1 MNSTVARLDELTKNL
16 NEGKG
21 TAGQLLHDTK
31 LYDTMNSA
39 ANEIKE
45 PHRGHP
51 QGPEEVPQRPGQHF
65 LGAYMARDDGGAA
78 GTVVVAFVLGA
89 ITGAAV
95 ALLMAPASGEET
107 RRMLAE
113 KAREGREKAGEAAQ
127 KGRELWD
134 RQRET
139 LTTAFE
145 RGKEAYE
152 QARGAQP
159 PGKAPGE
166 AL

>member
-1 MNSTVARLDELTKNL
+1 MS
-16 NEGKG
+16 
-21 TAGQLLHDTK
+21 
-31 LYDTMNSA
+31 
-39 ANEIKE
+39 
-45 PHRGHP
+45 
-51 QGPEEVPQRPGQHF
+51 
-65 LGAYMARDDGGAA
+65 RDDGAA

-89 ITGAAV
+89 LTGAAV

-113 KAREGREKAGEAAQ
+113 KAREGRERAGEAAQ

-159 PGKAPGE
+159 PGKPSGE

>member
-1 MNSTVARLDELTKNL
+1 
-16 NEGKG
+16 
-21 TAGQLLHDTK
+21 
-31 LYDTMNSA
+31 
-39 ANEIKE
+39 
-45 PHRGHP
+45 
-51 QGPEEVPQRPGQHF
+51 
-65 LGAYMARDDGGAA
+65 
-78 GTVVVAFVLGA
+78 VAFVLGA

-95 ALLMAPASGEET
+95 ALLVAPASGEET

-113 KAREGREKAGEAAQ
+113 KAREGRDKASGAAREAAQ
-127 KGRELWD
+127 KGRELWE

-152 QARGAQP
+152 QARNAQP
-159 PGKAPGE
+159 PGKPTGE

>member
-1 MNSTVARLDELTKNL
+1 
-16 NEGKG
+16 
-21 TAGQLLHDTK
+21 
-31 LYDTMNSA
+31 
-39 ANEIKE
+39 
-45 PHRGHP
+45 
-51 QGPEEVPQRPGQHF
+51 
-65 LGAYMARDDGGAA
+65 MARDDS
-78 GTVVVAFVLGA
+78 GTVIVAFVLGA

-107 RRMLAE
+107 RRLLAE

-127 KGRELWD
+127 KGREIWD

-159 PGKAPGE
+159 PGKPTGE

>member
-1 MNSTVARLDELTKNL
+1 MS
-16 NEGKG
+16 
-21 TAGQLLHDTK
+21 
-31 LYDTMNSA
+31 
-39 ANEIKE
+39 
-45 PHRGHP
+45 
-51 QGPEEVPQRPGQHF
+51 
-65 LGAYMARDDGGAA
+65 RDDGGA

-95 ALLMAPASGEET
+95 ALLMAPATGEET

-113 KAREGREKAGEAAQ
+113 KAREGRDRANDAAQ

-139 LTTAFE
+139 LSTAVE

-159 PGKAPGE
+159 PGKPSGE
-166 AL
+166 GL